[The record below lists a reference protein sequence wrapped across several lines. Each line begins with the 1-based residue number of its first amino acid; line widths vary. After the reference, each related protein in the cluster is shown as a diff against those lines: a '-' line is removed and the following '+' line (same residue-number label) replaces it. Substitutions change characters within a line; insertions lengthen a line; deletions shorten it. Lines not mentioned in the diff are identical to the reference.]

1 VEFGTFTINKIG
13 DDMFDELLLKRNS
26 IDKFDWEE
34 EAERLKVIAKE
45 EGLL

>member
-1 VEFGTFTINKIG
+1 VEFGIFTIDKIG
-13 DDMFDELLLKRNS
+13 DDLFDELILKRNS

-34 EAERLKVIAKE
+34 EAERLNAIAKE

>member
-1 VEFGTFTINKIG
+1 VEFGIFTIDKIG
-13 DDMFDELLLKRNS
+13 DDMFDELILKRNS

-34 EAERLKVIAKE
+34 EAKRLNAIAKE